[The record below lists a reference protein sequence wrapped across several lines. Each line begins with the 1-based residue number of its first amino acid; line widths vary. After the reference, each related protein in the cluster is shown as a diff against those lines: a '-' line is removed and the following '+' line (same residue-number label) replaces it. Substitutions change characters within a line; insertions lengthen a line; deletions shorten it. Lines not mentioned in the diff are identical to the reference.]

1 MAALEAERAAAR
13 HVAEDYVRTFARAHT
28 KTPADVQVVEG
39 SPVDALLDAAHGADL
54 LVVGTDSRRGLRRW
68 WLGSV
73 AEAVVRAAHV
83 PVLVVRA
90 TPESD
95 ANAAAGAPGGAG
107 LFSDPGVRVL
117 AAEPVGT
124 SAARW
129 LAILRAVCRARVS
142 TLTGLSACSR
152 EALAA
157 SDLLVVS
164 NRSDAV
170 GPEAAEVL
178 KSCAHPVLFVPDAV
192 FLK

>member
-1 MAALEAERAAAR
+1 MC
-13 HVAEDYVRTFARAHT
+13 
-28 KTPADVQVVEG
+28 
-39 SPVDALLDAAHGADL
+39 SSDL
-54 LVVGTDSRRGLRRW
+54 RGLRRW

-95 ANAAAGAPGGAG
+95 ANAAAG
-107 LFSDPGVRVL
+107 LFADPGVRVL

-192 FLK
+192 FSK